1 MLEQCK
7 MKNEDFEKFKKDKL
21 HAEVLEKKKLIS
33 RTTIRSKAAK
43 AIEKFSRKSFIRKIF
58 CRKVPEG
65 GLPVTEAHA
74 RAVSELSA
82 ILGRKV
88 SRYLLIILLREAAIL
103 VIGVIS
109 GF

>member
-43 AIEKFSRKSFIRKIF
+43 AIEKFSRK
-58 CRKVPEG
+58 
-65 GLPVTEAHA
+65 
-74 RAVSELSA
+74 
-82 ILGRKV
+82 
-88 SRYLLIILLREAAIL
+88 
-103 VIGVIS
+103 
-109 GF
+109 